1 MVRENDIWTD
11 VRVFAMARCVDV
23 DGGRE
28 CDVVDGMIVGRGLDE
43 ACAGQENWMS

>member
-28 CDVVDGMIVGRGLDE
+28 CDVVDAMIVGRWVDE
-43 ACAGQENWMS
+43 AGAGQEIWMS

>member
-11 VRVFAMARCVDV
+11 MRVFAMARCVDV

-28 CDVVDGMIVGRGLDE
+28 CDVVDGMIVGRWLDE
-43 ACAGQENWMS
+43 ACAGQEIWMS